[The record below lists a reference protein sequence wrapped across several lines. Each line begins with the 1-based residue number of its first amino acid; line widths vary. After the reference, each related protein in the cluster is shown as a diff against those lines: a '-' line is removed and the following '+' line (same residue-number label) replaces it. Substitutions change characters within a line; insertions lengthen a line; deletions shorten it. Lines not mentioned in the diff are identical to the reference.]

1 MIRQSLDAGLIF
13 ILPRMAQKPAMRM
26 KIILHTHLTRAPFTS
41 KDEYIH
47 LVFYIYVIYIEHHIL
62 HLSIFGR

>member
-13 ILPRMAQKPAMRM
+13 ILPRIAQKPAMRM
-26 KIILHTHLTRAPFTS
+26 KIILHTHLMRAPFTS
-41 KDEYIH
+41 KDKYIH
-47 LVFYIYVIYIEHHIL
+47 LIFDIYVMYTEYHIL